1 MVRLNV
7 RFVFFHVG
15 FVRIAQYTRFVRF
28 VVSFV
33 FVRFARFNRCLIN
46 SIRSIRLIRS
56 IHLWLGS
63 SRRCSAHAN
72 QERRSRGAYVQP
84 ILLNATAHLQ
94 TMRVYIGCGSIMV
107 HGFLADGFL
116 ADGFLAD
123 GFLVDDFLA
132 DGFFVDRSRFSC

>member
-1 MVRLNV
+1 MFESLNT
-7 RFVFFHVG
+7 HG
-15 FVRIAQYTRFVRF
+15 
-28 VVSFV
+28 SFV
-33 FVRFARFNRCLIN
+33 SSFRSFSLYSLN
-46 SIRSIRLIRS
+46 SFDSLMVG
-56 IHLWLGS
+56 LLGS

-123 GFLVDDFLA
+123 GFLADGFLADGFLVDDFLA